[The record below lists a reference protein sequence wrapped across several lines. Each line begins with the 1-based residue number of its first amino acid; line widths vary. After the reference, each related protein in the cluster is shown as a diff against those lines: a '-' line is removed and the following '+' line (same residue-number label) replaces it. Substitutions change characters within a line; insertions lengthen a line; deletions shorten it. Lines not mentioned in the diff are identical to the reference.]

1 MNLWIYPVAFV
12 AGLLFNINPACGS
25 GTILWITTKSSRWQL
40 IGVASL
46 RVFVMALVGAT
57 AASLGTT
64 IRKPWGILLLV
75 IAAYLLYT
83 TIKQAKAGQATC
95 AIPVKSRRLPWLLAV
110 IPPPSAFVGLVIF
123 YGSFG
128 APSPL
133 QGALTLV
140 SVGLGLTL
148 PVWLLAIFPERQGLL
163 QQQLSIS
170 AKLHRTRLVFQLL
183 GVAVLTAVGFAFLLV
198 QQFHRPLVELV
209 Q

>member
-1 MNLWIYPVAFV
+1 M
-12 AGLLFNINPACGS
+12 
-25 GTILWITTKSSRWQL
+25 

-46 RVFVMALVGAT
+46 RVFVMALVGAS
-57 AASLGTT
+57 AASVGTA
-64 IRKPWGILLLV
+64 IRKPWGFLLLV

-95 AIPVKSRRLPWLLAV
+95 AIPAKSRRLPWLLAL
-110 IPPPSAFVGLVIF
+110 IPPPSAFVGLVVF

-140 SVGLGLTL
+140 SVGLGLTV
-148 PVWLLAIFPERQGLL
+148 PVWLVAIFPERQGLL
-163 QQQLSIS
+163 QQKLSIS
-170 AKLHRTRLVFQLL
+170 AKFHRTRLVFQFL
-183 GVAVLTAVGFAFLLV
+183 GVTVLTAVGLAFFFV
-198 QQFHRPLVELV
+198 QEFHRPLVELV